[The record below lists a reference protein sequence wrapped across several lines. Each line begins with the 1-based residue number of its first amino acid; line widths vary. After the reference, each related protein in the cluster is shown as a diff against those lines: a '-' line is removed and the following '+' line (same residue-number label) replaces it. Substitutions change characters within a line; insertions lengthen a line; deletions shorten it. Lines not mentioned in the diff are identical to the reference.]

1 MSATTLRAA
10 IAPVPAL
17 SSYPARIAAVCA
29 WAVIALAIAPWATN
43 AFVWW
48 SGAGLALAAL
58 WPFARAWRRGLD
70 PGDAVWC
77 FLLYFVLAMLLRGMG
92 VLTFV
97 DSPYLRG
104 LGDARSPSFRQLVG
118 WVFFYSTLG
127 LVALNAAYHA
137 PFARRWAERY
147 LQRRTLLSAPWRG
160 SRIVPVGVA
169 LLGIGGIGM
178 MLRLHSLGGFAN
190 AAVNPMDANTVGAVG
205 RYWQIALTEFA
216 VVGFHVLVIGCML
229 RGGRHLAV
237 LWLGLG
243 LALSVPLFLAS
254 SSKALLI
261 RVLFTPMLFRHFLL
275 KPLRMRHVVGFFVGF
290 SLLFPL
296 FYAYRA
302 LGIAGLG
309 EAAQYLQT
317 TEAPL
322 LKVYNRAYD
331 ADSFMRVLHA
341 TGQGLVP
348 LQWGHSLQD
357 LFFFFIPRALWAA
370 KPEAFGLE
378 FARLYM
384 PEVPWGAIT
393 YVSPSLAGELFLN
406 FHVVGV
412 IVGFLLLGWAL
423 RATIT
428 LARRGGAGAV
438 FLYGY
443 FFLAAVHLVE
453 GSIAAQIEFLLTS
466 ALPVLLAL
474 SLLRADRAPGAPLG
488 SPA

>member
-1 MSATTLRAA
+1 MSSATLRPAL
-10 IAPVPAL
+10 APVFAL
-17 SSYPARIAAVCA
+17 AAYPLRVLAVVAWAAV
-29 WAVIALAIAPWATN
+29 ALAIAPWATD
-43 AFVWW
+43 AFVGW
-48 SGAGLALAAL
+48 SGSGLALAAL

-70 PGDAVWC
+70 PGDALWC

-104 LGDARSPSFRQLVG
+104 LGDPRSPSFRLLAG

-137 PFARRWAERY
+137 PSARRWAERC
-147 LQRRTLLSAPWRG
+147 LRRRPLLSAPWRD
-160 SRIVPVGVA
+160 SRIVPVGVGMLA
-169 LLGIGGIGM
+169 IGGIGLL
-178 MLRLHSLGGFAN
+178 LRLHSVGGFAN
-190 AAVNPMDANTVGAVG
+190 AAMNPMDANTVGAVG

-216 VVGFHVLVIGCML
+216 VAGFHVLVIGCML
-229 RGGRHLAV
+229 RGGRHLML

-261 RVLFTPMLFRHFLL
+261 RVLFTPMIFRHFLL
-275 KPLRMRHVVGFFVGF
+275 KPLRMRHVVGFFAGF

-302 LGIAGLG
+302 LGAAGLG
-309 EAAQYLQT
+309 ETAQYLQT

-322 LKVYNRAYD
+322 LKVYSRAYD

-341 TGQGLVP
+341 TQQGLVP
-348 LQWGHSLQD
+348 LQWGHSLSD
-357 LFFFFIPRALWAA
+357 LFIFFIPRAVWAA

-384 PEVPWGAIT
+384 PDVQWGAIT

-406 FHVVGV
+406 FHVAGV
-412 IVGFLLLGWAL
+412 VAGFLLLGWAMS
-423 RATIT
+423 AAFT

-453 GSIAAQIEFLLTS
+453 GSIAAQIEFFLTS
-466 ALPVLLAL
+466 TLPVLIAL
-474 SLLRADRAPGAPLG
+474 SLLRAGRAPRAPLG

>member
-1 MSATTLRAA
+1 MSATTLSAA
-10 IAPVPAL
+10 IAPVPV
-17 SSYPARIAAVCA
+17 SNSYPARIAAVCA
-29 WAVIALAIAPWATN
+29 WAAIALSVAPWATDV
-43 AFVWW
+43 FLWW
-48 SGAGLALAAL
+48 SGAGLAIAAL

-70 PGDAVWC
+70 PGDAIWC

-104 LGDARSPSFRQLVG
+104 LGDARSQSFRQLVG

-137 PFARRWAERY
+137 PSGRRWAEHLLERG
-147 LQRRTLLSAPWRG
+147 TLLSAPWRR
-160 SRIVPVGVA
+160 SRIVPVGLA
-169 LLGIGGIGM
+169 LIGIGGIGL

-190 AAVNPMDANTVGAVG
+190 AAANPMDANTVGAIG

-216 VVGFHVLVIGCML
+216 VAGFHVLVIGCML
-229 RGGRHLAV
+229 RGGRHLLL

-243 LALSVPLFLAS
+243 LVLGVPLFLAS

-261 RVLFTPMLFRHFLL
+261 RVFFTPMLFRHFLL
-275 KPLRMRHVVGFFVGF
+275 KPLRMRHVVGFFAGF

-302 LGIAGLG
+302 LGVGGFA
-309 EAAQYLQT
+309 EAAQYLET
-317 TEAPL
+317 TETPL

-341 TGQGLVP
+341 TAHGLVP

-357 LFFFFIPRALWAA
+357 LFVFFIPRAFWAA
-370 KPEAFGLE
+370 KPDAFGLE

-406 FHVVGV
+406 FHVIGV
-412 IVGFLLLGWAL
+412 LAGFLLLGWAL
-423 RATIT
+423 RAAIT
-428 LARRGGAGAV
+428 LARGGGPGAV
-438 FLYGY
+438 LLYGC

-453 GSIAAQIEFLLTS
+453 GSIAAQIEFFITSAVPVLIALGLLTARRS
-466 ALPVLLAL
+466 
-474 SLLRADRAPGAPLG
+474 PGTPLG
-488 SPA
+488 RPA